1 MVIRNW
7 YIYDNCCECAEYLP
21 DERITATLKYLRAD
35 EGNRLIDI
43 RDKSSYIAVIVTEQE
58 MEFFKE
64 IKKPQKK

>member
-7 YIYDNCCECAEYLP
+7 YIYDNCCEGIEYIP
-21 DERITATLKYLRAD
+21 DERIIATLKYLRAD
-35 EGNRLIDI
+35 EGNLLIDI

-64 IKKPQKK
+64 IKKLHKK